1 MNAPAH
7 FSWDG
12 GERRRPNSC
21 RRIADRRSTHERRH
35 DPRTGGMVT
44 PRGLFAWLRALTR
57 RRLGVDRRKNPDQR
71 KGNRRMATRCSLLTR
86 EELADLLR

>member
-12 GERRRPNSC
+12 SERRQPNSC
-21 RRIADRRSTHERRH
+21 RRVADRRSNHERRH
-35 DPRTGGMVT
+35 DPRTEGMVT

-71 KGNRRMATRCSLLTR
+71 RGNRRNAALRSLLTR